1 MFHLELQHQNL
12 IKEKIKST
20 KALENRREV
29 NPSKKKLSDWRKDAM
44 DQTKIIDLTK
54 TLYIGPLRLSREYRS
69 LICMAQM
76 SRYNYNN

>member
-12 IKEKIKST
+12 LKEKIKST

-29 NPSKKKLSDWRKDAM
+29 NPSKKKLSDWRKDAI

-54 TLYIGPLRLSREYRS
+54 TLYVGPLRLSPRHSLRPQHRYEYE
-69 LICMAQM
+69 I
-76 SRYNYNN
+76 